1 MITGIGG
8 QGVQLAAQILARA
21 AVLEG
26 RHVMMLGLYG
36 GQMRGGNTDS
46 TIVVSDAPIETPPIV
61 SRTGSAIAMHHE
73 FWEPLRSRLRPQ
85 AVVLINAGLFEGE
98 IDRGAWRVTELPA
111 SRIAN
116 DLGIAL
122 AGSLVMIGA
131 YAAVTQLVGIDSLVR
146 AMEQSLPSYRR
157 QHAPANAKALRA
169 GFDAAPAGTAPA
181 WRES

>member
-1 MITGIGG
+1 MSAPDGAEDPGA
-8 QGVQLAAQILARA
+8 L
-21 AVLEG
+21 G
-26 RHVMMLGLYG
+26 RVAKG
-36 GQMRGGNTDS
+36 
-46 TIVVSDAPIETPPIV
+46 
-61 SRTGSAIAMHHE
+61 
-73 FWEPLRSRLRPQ
+73 PLVEHPSER
-85 AVVLINAGLFEGE
+85 
-98 IDRGAWRVTELPA
+98 
-111 SRIAN
+111 
-116 DLGIAL
+116 DLVAL